1 MKKQISRIKQI
12 NRIKQAA
19 SVFLILALSFS
30 LISCGKKEDG
40 KSVTIEGELTDLM
53 AEIYAGIDID
63 AETKEAM
70 QGYISEEINA
80 ENEEY
85 ILGTTGIPY
94 KEGICSVPM
103 ISSIAYQCVLLRVE
117 PENVDTVK
125 KTLQETADVNKWVC
139 VSAETV
145 LVESRGDLVL
155 FAMCREDVAYA
166 LSSAF
171 QSLK

>member
-1 MKKQISRIKQI
+1 MKKQFGRL
-12 NRIKQAA
+12 KQAA
-19 SVFLILALSFS
+19 SGFLILALSLS
-30 LISCGKKEDG
+30 LISCGKKENE
-40 KSVTIEGELTDLM
+40 KNISIEGELTDLM

-70 QGYISEEINA
+70 QGYVTEKINA
-80 ENEEY
+80 ENEAY

-94 KEGICSVPM
+94 KEGICSLPL

-117 PENVDTVK
+117 PEDVDTVK
-125 KTLQETADVNKWVC
+125 KTLQENADADKWVC
-139 VSAETV
+139 VSAETI
-145 LVESRGDLVL
+145 LAESRGDLVL

-171 QSLK
+171 QSLQ